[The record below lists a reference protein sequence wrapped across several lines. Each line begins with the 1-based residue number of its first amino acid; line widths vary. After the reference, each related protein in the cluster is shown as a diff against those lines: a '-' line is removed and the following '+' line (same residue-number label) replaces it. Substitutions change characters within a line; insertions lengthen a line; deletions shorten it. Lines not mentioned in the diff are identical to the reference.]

1 MIPLFL
7 VIIFAAAIFSSKAR
21 IPHILMLVI
30 FGIII
35 TFLNFA
41 GPGIIH
47 LKPFRI
53 DPNLIINFIIPP
65 LIFKAMINV
74 DYKYFKEVRILCT
87 LGVVVA

>member
-1 MIPLFL
+1 
-7 VIIFAAAIFSSKAR
+7 
-21 IPHILMLVI
+21 MLVI

-35 TFLNFA
+35 SFLNFA

-65 LIFKAMINV
+65 LIFEAMMNV